1 MSAVARSASC
11 PACACASAISG
22 CPFASAQ
29 SAARR
34 CSASAAPGSRRASS
48 VPSSSR
54 NSPWYRYHSCRSS
67 SATSS
72 RFECSS
78 DCSTVGRSR
87 RVEQGIAQ
95 RPAQAVDDRRARQ
108 ELHLGR
114 REARE
119 HFGTQIVRHQAIVT
133 RERETRGR
141 FDAARV
147 QRERAEVQPDRPALG
162 ALDQRFDLRV
172 AELHAARA
180 GAARVTLRHRARGQR
195 RRAR

>member
-1 MSAVARSASC
+1 MSAVARVGIASGLRVRERHLRLSVRLG
-11 PACACASAISG
+11 PVRGAEMQRVG
-22 CPFASAQ
+22 RTGL
-29 SAARR
+29 AAREL
-34 CSASAAPGSRRASS
+34 GSQQLAEQPV
-48 VPSSSR
+48 VPVPLVSIVER
-54 NSPWYRYHSCRSS
+54 DEQQVRV
-67 SATSS
+67 
-72 RFECSS
+72 FERLQHL
-78 DCSTVGRSR
+78 GRSR

-108 ELHLGR
+108 ELHLVR

-172 AELHAARA
+172 AELHARA
-180 GAARVTLRHRARGQR
+180 LEQRA
-195 RRAR
+195 